1 MQEQSGES
9 GPLPAQEEQGFPVG
23 GVGCFVFP
31 RIYLYFPWNG
41 VEWGDQTREVLT

>member
-1 MQEQSGES
+1 MERVARSQPRRNRGS
-9 GPLPAQEEQGFPVG
+9 LW